1 MVAVQHLRTLAPIAT
16 AHLLCARYTRRGA
29 CHVMSF
35 KRAHRVET
43 EKNIELMTVAV
54 NAQM

>member
-29 CHVMSF
+29 CHVMYF

-43 EKNIELMTVAV
+43 EKNIEVMTFAV
-54 NAQM
+54 NAKM